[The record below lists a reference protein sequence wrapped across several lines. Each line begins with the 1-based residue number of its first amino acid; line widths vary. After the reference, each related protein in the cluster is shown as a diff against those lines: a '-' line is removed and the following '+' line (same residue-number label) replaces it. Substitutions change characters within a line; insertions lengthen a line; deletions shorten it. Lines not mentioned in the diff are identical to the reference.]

1 MYKSIYVPVDNSDH
15 SNRAVACALALGK
28 AFSAK
33 LVGCHVYA
41 AKLHDYRFR
50 QMEYTLPEEY
60 IDEVELERQ
69 RKIHDSLIT
78 MGLKLI
84 SDSYLDGMS
93 RLCGESGLEFE
104 PRMMDG
110 KHHIEILKDLAGS
123 QHDLVVI
130 GALGIGRAR
139 DSVIGSVCERVA
151 RQSDRDVWVV
161 KHVPE
166 PGEAERDTILV
177 GIDGS
182 PQSFGAL
189 MTAIDLA
196 RTFGKKV
203 EAIAV
208 YDPYLHYSVFNG
220 IVNVLTEQAAK
231 VFRFEEQNQLHEEII
246 DTGLA
251 QIYQSHLEV
260 GERMASE
267 AGVAIKKT
275 LLDGKPFQKILDH
288 ARKTNPWLI
297 VLGRIGVHSPK
308 DETAL
313 GSNAENILRAAP
325 CDVLLSTRLEVPRL
339 DVRAEETIRWTPEAE
354 ARMTH
359 VPEQVK
365 GIARTG
371 VLRLALEKGHSVITS
386 AVIDEAMDRFMPKS
400 ASAATKALAEAVA
413 LERAKS
419 GPVSMCRACGVTAT
433 QSDAV
438 KCTVCGATDF
448 EVISQEMIEK
458 IAAVEGGLQ
467 EETTYDGRKLRWS
480 EDARKGLWTMKNA
493 YQRRRVKARVEKRAR
508 MMKLDA
514 ITLDFARQVIEE
526 ETGAPLEIQAPSAA
540 AARARAAPE
549 RARAATGTAS
559 EARLIARDDKKNP
572 LISTFDWTE
581 RRHAADLPGPG
592 RVHAEQD
599 AGADRGAGAGARRG
613 VDRPCARRG
622 RDRDRQEDDGR
633 DDRDLPRA
641 GAGEREAPRL
651 RRRPSAA
658 RAGAERYLNE
668 VSARADRATARAATS
683 TRCVACVGERA
694 STWEL
699 GSESR
704 WKLTVVMSPTASA
717 APTTSG
723 FSSTR

>member
-1 MYKSIYVPVDNSDH
+1 MYTSIYVPVDNSDH
-15 SNRAVACALALGK
+15 SNRAVACALGLGK
-28 AFSAK
+28 AYSAK

-93 RLCGESGLEFE
+93 RVCGESGIAFE

-110 KHHIEILKDLAGS
+110 KHHTEILKDLAGS
-123 QHDLVVI
+123 PHDLVVI

-151 RQSDRDVWVV
+151 RQADRDVWVV

-166 PGEAERDTILV
+166 AGQAERDTILV
-177 GIDGS
+177 GVDGS

-189 MTAIDLA
+189 MTAFDLA
-196 RTFGKKV
+196 RSFGKKV

-251 QIYQSHLEV
+251 QIYQSHLEI
-260 GERMASE
+260 GERMGSE
-267 AGVAIKKT
+267 AGVAVRKT

-297 VLGRIGVHSPK
+297 VMGRIGVHSPK
-308 DETAL
+308 DETGL
-313 GSNAENILRAAP
+313 GSNVENVLRGAP

-339 DVRAEETIRWTPEAE
+339 DVRAEETVRWTPEAE
-354 ARMTH
+354 ERMTH

-419 GPVSMCRACGVTAT
+419 GPVSMCRACGVAST
-433 QSDAV
+433 QSDPV
-438 KCTVCGATDF
+438 KCTVCGAADF
-448 EVISQEMIEK
+448 DVISQEMIEQ

-467 EETTYDGRKLRWS
+467 EETTYDGRKLRWT
-480 EDARKGLWTMKNA
+480 EEARKGLWTMKNA

-508 MMKLDA
+508 MMRLDA

-526 ETGAPLEIQAPSAA
+526 ETGTPLEIGSVSAGSPSAFA
-540 AARARAAPE
+540 PVSAEGAPARPGAARAAE
-549 RARAATGTAS
+549 SG

-572 LISTFDWTE
+572 LISTFEWTDEAAQRILRVPAGFMRNKTQE
-581 RRHAADLPGPG
+581 RIEELARERTAATVDLALVEDGIEMG
-592 RVHAEQD
+592 KRMMAEMIASYPSPAARPD
-599 AGADRGAGAGARRG
+599 AGPAAA
-613 VDRPCARRG
+613 
-622 RDRDRQEDDGR
+622 
-633 DDRDLPRA
+633 
-641 GAGEREAPRL
+641 
-651 RRRPSAA
+651 SAA
-658 RAGAERYLNE
+658 GPAGPASGNGRGYLNE
-668 VSARADRATARAATS
+668 VSPLTS
-683 TRCVACVGERA
+683 REG
-694 STWEL
+694 
-699 GSESR
+699 
-704 WKLTVVMSPTASA
+704 
-717 APTTSG
+717 
-723 FSSTR
+723 

>member
-15 SNRAVACALALGK
+15 SNRAVACAVDLGK
-28 AFSAK
+28 AYSAK

-93 RLCGESGLEFE
+93 RVCGESGLAFE

-110 KHHIEILKDLAGS
+110 KHHTEILKDLAGS
-123 QHDLVVI
+123 PHDLVVI

-151 RQSDRDVWVV
+151 RQSDRDIWVV

-196 RTFGKKV
+196 KTFGKKV

-260 GERMASE
+260 GERMGSE

-275 LLDGKPFQKILDH
+275 LLDGKPFQKIIDH

-308 DETAL
+308 DETGL
-313 GSNAENILRAAP
+313 GSNVENVLRGAP

-339 DVRAEETIRWTPEAE
+339 DVRAEETVRWTPEAE
-354 ARMTH
+354 ARMKN

-419 GPVSMCRACGVTAT
+419 GPVWMCRSCGVAAT
-433 QSDAV
+433 QTDAV
-438 KCTVCGATDF
+438 RCTVCGATDF
-448 EVISQEMIEK
+448 EVISREMIER
-458 IAAVEGGLQ
+458 IAEVEGGLE

-480 EDARKGLWTMKNA
+480 EDARRGLWTMKNA

-508 MMKLDA
+508 MVKLDA

-526 ETGAPLEIQAPSAA
+526 ETGTPLDIQAPPSASARSASARLGEAGSDEKASPVA
-540 AARARAAPE
+540 A
-549 RARAATGTAS
+549 G
-559 EARLIARDDKKNP
+559 EARLVARDDKKNP
-572 LISTFDWTE
+572 LISTFEWTSDAAQRILRVPAGYMRNKTQE
-581 RRHAADLPGPG
+581 RIEELARERTASTIDLGLVEEGIEIGKKMMAEMIATYSAPAATPGAATPTGSAENAGTSRETAPG
-592 RVHAEQD
+592 SNGGD
-599 AGADRGAGAGARRG
+599 
-613 VDRPCARRG
+613 
-622 RDRDRQEDDGR
+622 
-633 DDRDLPRA
+633 
-641 GAGEREAPRL
+641 
-651 RRRPSAA
+651 
-658 RAGAERYLNE
+658 YLNE
-668 VSARADRATARAATS
+668 VRSH
-683 TRCVACVGERA
+683 
-694 STWEL
+694 
-699 GSESR
+699 
-704 WKLTVVMSPTASA
+704 
-717 APTTSG
+717 
-723 FSSTR
+723 

>member
-15 SNRAVACALALGK
+15 SNRAVACSVALGK

-93 RLCGESGLEFE
+93 RLCGESGLVFE

-110 KHHIEILKDLAGS
+110 KHHIEILKDLAES

-130 GALGIGRAR
+130 GALGVGRAR

-166 PGEAERDTILV
+166 PDEPERDTILV

-189 MTAIDLA
+189 MTAMELA
-196 RTFGKKV
+196 RTFDKRI

-260 GERMASE
+260 SERMASE
-267 AGVAIKKT
+267 DGVAIKKT
-275 LLDGKPFQKILDH
+275 LLDGKAFQKIVDH

-308 DETAL
+308 EETGL

-339 DVRAEETIRWTPEAE
+339 DVRAEETVRWTPEAE
-354 ARMTH
+354 ERMTH

-386 AVIDEAMDRFMPKS
+386 AVIDEAMDRFMPKR

-419 GPVSMCRACGVTAT
+419 GPVSMCRSCGVAAA
-433 QSDAV
+433 QSGAV

-458 IAAVEGGLQ
+458 IAAVEGGLE

-526 ETGAPLEIQAPSAA
+526 ETGSPLEIGTTTAGVTTDPSAGSGSP
-540 AARARAAPE
+540 RAGSR
-549 RARAATGTAS
+549 GDK
-559 EARLIARDDKKNP
+559 RLVARDDKKNP
-572 LISTFDWTE
+572 LISTFEWTADAAQRVLRVPAGFMRDKTQE
-581 RRHAADLPGPG
+581 RIEELARERAATTIDLALVEDGIEIGKKMMAEMIANYPKNPSSPPARHN
-592 RVHAEQD
+592 
-599 AGADRGAGAGARRG
+599 
-613 VDRPCARRG
+613 
-622 RDRDRQEDDGR
+622 
-633 DDRDLPRA
+633 
-641 GAGEREAPRL
+641 
-651 RRRPSAA
+651 
-658 RAGAERYLNE
+658 LNE
-668 VSARADRATARAATS
+668 VSPITARSAS
-683 TRCVACVGERA
+683 EGEVPP
-694 STWEL
+694 
-699 GSESR
+699 
-704 WKLTVVMSPTASA
+704 KLA
-717 APTTSG
+717 
-723 FSSTR
+723 

>member
-15 SNRAVACALALGK
+15 SNRAVACSVALGK

-93 RLCGESGLEFE
+93 RQCAESGLAFE

-110 KHHIEILKDLAGS
+110 KHHTEILKDLAGS
-123 QHDLVVI
+123 HHDLVVI

-177 GIDGS
+177 GVDGS

-189 MTAIDLA
+189 MTAIELA

-260 GERMASE
+260 GERMGSE
-267 AGVAIKKT
+267 AGTAIKKT

-288 ARKTNPWLI
+288 ARKTSPWLI
-297 VLGRIGVHSPK
+297 VMGRIGVHSPK
-308 DETAL
+308 DETGL
-313 GSNAENILRAAP
+313 GSNAENVLRAAP

-339 DVRAEETIRWTPEAE
+339 DVRAEETVRWTPEAE
-354 ARMTH
+354 ERMKN

-386 AVIDEAMDRFMPKS
+386 AVIDDAMERFMPKS

-433 QSDAV
+433 QSDPV
-438 KCTVCGATDF
+438 RCTVCGASDF
-448 EVISQEMIEK
+448 EVISGEMIQK

-467 EETTYDGRKLRWS
+467 EETTYDGRKLRWT

-493 YQRRRVKARVEKRAR
+493 YQRRRVKARVEKSAR
-508 MMKLDA
+508 MRKLDA
-514 ITLDFARQVIEE
+514 ITLEFARQVIEE
-526 ETGAPLEIQAPSAA
+526 ETGSPLEIKAPSPHDVKGAHQAA
-540 AARARAAPE
+540 AAASDSGA
-549 RARAATGTAS
+549 GS
-559 EARLIARDDKKNP
+559 EARLIARDERKNP
-572 LISTFDWTE
+572 LISTFEWTNDAAQRILRVPAGFMRNKTQE
-581 RRHAADLPGPG
+581 RIEELARERAATTIDLGLVEEG
-592 RVHAEQD
+592 IEIGKKMMAEMIATYPSQD
-599 AGADRGAGAGARRG
+599 RSSKAATAAPVAEAPSASPAAAGAG
-613 VDRPCARRG
+613 
-622 RDRDRQEDDGR
+622 
-633 DDRDLPRA
+633 
-641 GAGEREAPRL
+641 
-651 RRRPSAA
+651 
-658 RAGAERYLNE
+658 YLNE
-668 VSARADRATARAATS
+668 VRSVSTMPSGRGADGDAQ
-683 TRCVACVGERA
+683 G
-694 STWEL
+694 
-699 GSESR
+699 
-704 WKLTVVMSPTASA
+704 
-717 APTTSG
+717 
-723 FSSTR
+723 

>member
-1 MYKSIYVPVDNSDH
+1 MYKSIYVPVDNSEY
-15 SNRAVACALALGK
+15 SNCAVTQAVTLGR
-28 AFSAK
+28 AFSAR

-41 AKLHDYRFR
+41 AGLHDYRFR

-60 IDEVELERQ
+60 LDEVELERQ

-93 RLCGESGLEFE
+93 RLCRDSNLEFE

-110 KHHIEILKDLAGS
+110 KHHVEIIRDLAGS
-123 QHDLVVI
+123 PHDLVVI

-151 RQSDRDVWVV
+151 RQSERDVWVV

-166 PGEAERDTILV
+166 PGEAERQTILV

-189 MTAIDLA
+189 VTAVGLA
-196 RTFGKKV
+196 RAYGKRV

-208 YDPYLHYSVFNG
+208 FDPYLHYSVFNG

-251 QIYQSHLEV
+251 QIYQSHLDV
-260 GERMASE
+260 AERMAGE
-267 AGVAIKKT
+267 MGVEIRKT

-288 ARKTNPWLI
+288 ARRTNPWLL
-297 VLGRIGVHSPK
+297 VMGRIGVHSPK
-308 DETAL
+308 DEKGL
-313 GSNAENILRAAP
+313 GSNTENVLRAAP

-339 DVRAEETIRWTPEAE
+339 DVRAEESVRWTPEAE
-354 ARMTH
+354 ARMKN

-386 AVIDEAMDRFMPKS
+386 AVIDEAMDRFMPKN

-433 QSDAV
+433 QDDPV
-438 KCTVCGATDF
+438 RCIVCGASDF
-448 EVISQEMIEK
+448 EVIPREMIER

-467 EETTYDGRKLRWS
+467 EETTYDGRKLRWT
-480 EDARKGLWTMKNA
+480 EDARRGLWTMKNA

-508 MMKLDA
+508 MMKVDA
-514 ITLDFARQVIEE
+514 ITLEFARQVIEE
-526 ETGAPLEIQAPSAA
+526 ETGTPLDIQAPSTAT
-540 AARARAAPE
+540 ARSGEVRPSGNGAGTG
-549 RARAATGTAS
+549 ATRG
-559 EARLIARDDKKNP
+559 EARLVARDDRNNP
-572 LISTFDWTE
+572 LISTFEWTPDAAQRVLRVPAGYMRNKTQE
-581 RRHAADLPGPG
+581 RIEDLAKERTAATIDLALVEEGIEFG
-592 RVHAEQD
+592 KRMMAEMIANYSPPVAAEPARAD
-599 AGADRGAGAGARRG
+599 ASPA
-613 VDRPCARRG
+613 
-622 RDRDRQEDDGR
+622 
-633 DDRDLPRA
+633 
-641 GAGEREAPRL
+641 
-651 RRRPSAA
+651 PSASDAA
-658 RAGAERYLNE
+658 RDAAPNGHGRGSLNE
-668 VSARADRATARAATS
+668 VSHLTARAD
-683 TRCVACVGERA
+683 
-694 STWEL
+694 L
-699 GSESR
+699 GSR
-704 WKLTVVMSPTASA
+704 RDA
-717 APTTSG
+717 
-723 FSSTR
+723 

>member
-15 SNRAVACALALGK
+15 SNRAVACAVGLGK
-28 AFSAK
+28 AYSAK

-93 RLCGESGLEFE
+93 RLCAESGLAFE

-110 KHHIEILKDLAGS
+110 KHHVEILKDLAGS
-123 QHDLVVI
+123 QPDLVVI
-130 GALGIGRAR
+130 GALGVGRAR

-151 RQSDRDVWVV
+151 RQSDRDMWVV

-189 MTAIDLA
+189 MTAIELS
-196 RTFGKKV
+196 RTFGKRI

-251 QIYQSHLEV
+251 QIYQSHLEI
-260 GERMASE
+260 GERMACE
-267 AGVAIKKT
+267 TGVAIRKT

-297 VLGRIGVHSPK
+297 VVGRIGVHSPK
-308 DETAL
+308 DETGL

-339 DVRAEETIRWTPEAE
+339 DVRAEETVRWTPEAE
-354 ARMTH
+354 ERMTH

-419 GPVSMCRACGVTAT
+419 GPVSMCKACGVTAT
-433 QSDAV
+433 QSDPV

-448 EVISQEMIEK
+448 DVISREVIEK

-480 EDARKGLWTMKNA
+480 EEARKGLWTMKNA

-514 ITLDFARQVIEE
+514 ITLEFARQVIEE
-526 ETGAPLEIQAPSAA
+526 ETGTPLDIQTPAGVPRAGVA
-540 AARARAAPE
+540 DAARAEGRGSGA
-549 RARAATGTAS
+549 GS
-559 EARLIARDDKKNP
+559 EARLIARDERRNP
-572 LISTFDWTE
+572 LISTFDWTSDAAQRILRVPAGFMRNKTQE
-581 RRHAADLPGPG
+581 RIEELARERHAAAIDLALVEEGIEIGKRMMAEMIATYSAPGANPEGTAATASGSPAEASTAVRDVAPG
-592 RVHAEQD
+592 SN
-599 AGADRGAGAGARRG
+599 GSG
-613 VDRPCARRG
+613 
-622 RDRDRQEDDGR
+622 
-633 DDRDLPRA
+633 
-641 GAGEREAPRL
+641 
-651 RRRPSAA
+651 
-658 RAGAERYLNE
+658 YLNE
-668 VSARADRATARAATS
+668 VR
-683 TRCVACVGERA
+683 
-694 STWEL
+694 
-699 GSESR
+699 SR
-704 WKLTVVMSPTASA
+704 
-717 APTTSG
+717 
-723 FSSTR
+723 

>member
-15 SNRAVACALALGK
+15 SNRAISCALAMGK
-28 AFSAK
+28 AFDAK

-41 AKLHDYRFR
+41 AALHDYRFR

-93 RLCGESGLEFE
+93 RLCGESGLAFE

-123 QHDLVVI
+123 NPDLVVI

-166 PGEAERDTILV
+166 PGEADRDTILV

-189 MTAIDLA
+189 MTALDLA
-196 RTFGKKV
+196 REFGKKV

-267 AGVAIKKT
+267 EGVEIKKT

-308 DETAL
+308 DETGL
-313 GSNAENILRAAP
+313 GSNVENILRAAP

-339 DVRAEETIRWTPEAE
+339 DVRAEETVRWTPEAE
-354 ARMTH
+354 ERMKH
-359 VPEQVK
+359 VPDQVK

-386 AVIDEAMDRFMPKS
+386 AVIDDAMDRFMPKS
-400 ASAATKALAEAVA
+400 ASARTKALAEAVA
-413 LERAKS
+413 LERAKA

-433 QSDAV
+433 QSNAV
-438 KCTVCGATDF
+438 KCTVCGASDF

-514 ITLDFARQVIEE
+514 ITLEFARQVIEE
-526 ETGAPLEIQAPSAA
+526 ETGTPLDIKAPD
-540 AARARAAPE
+540 
-549 RARAATGTAS
+549 ATGLALAMADGQPAIAS
-559 EARLIARDDKKNP
+559 ADASQPKLVGRDDKKNP
-572 LISTFDWTE
+572 LISTFAWTDDAAQRVLRVPAGFMRNKTQE
-581 RRHAADLPGPG
+581 RIEELARERAAATIDLALVEEGIEIGKKMMAEMIATYSGPPAGGAKPAAAATPTGNGNG
-592 RVHAEQD
+592 R
-599 AGADRGAGAGARRG
+599 G
-613 VDRPCARRG
+613 
-622 RDRDRQEDDGR
+622 
-633 DDRDLPRA
+633 
-641 GAGEREAPRL
+641 
-651 RRRPSAA
+651 
-658 RAGAERYLNE
+658 YLNE
-668 VSARADRATARAATS
+668 VSQITARSAS
-683 TRCVACVGERA
+683 DERQ
-694 STWEL
+694 
-699 GSESR
+699 G
-704 WKLTVVMSPTASA
+704 
-717 APTTSG
+717 
-723 FSSTR
+723 

>member
-1 MYKSIYVPVDNSDH
+1 
-15 SNRAVACALALGK
+15 
-28 AFSAK
+28 
-33 LVGCHVYA
+33 
-41 AKLHDYRFR
+41 
-50 QMEYTLPEEY
+50 MEYTLPEEY

-93 RLCGESGLEFE
+93 RLCGKSGVPFE

-110 KHHIEILKDLAGS
+110 KHHTEILKDLAGS
-123 QHDLVVI
+123 EHDLVVI
-130 GALGIGRAR
+130 GAVGIGRAK

-189 MTAIDLA
+189 MTALDLA

-220 IVNVLTEQAAK
+220 IVNVLTEKAAK

-275 LLDGKPFQKILDH
+275 LLDGKPFQKIIDH
-288 ARKTNPWLI
+288 ARKTSPWLI

-308 DETAL
+308 EETAL
-313 GSNAENILRAAP
+313 GSNVENILRSAN

-339 DVRAEETIRWTPEAE
+339 DVRAEESVRWTPEAE
-354 ARMTH
+354 ERMKH

-371 VLRLALEKGHSVITS
+371 VLRLALEKGHSVVTS
-386 AVIDEAMDRFMPKS
+386 AVIDDAMDRFMPKS

-419 GPVSMCRACGVTAT
+419 GSVSMCRACGVTAT

-438 KCTVCGATDF
+438 KCTVCGGTDF
-448 EVISQEMIEK
+448 EVISREMIEK

-508 MMKLDA
+508 MTKLDA

-526 ETGAPLEIQAPSAA
+526 ETGSPLDIRPGGFAPPDPSSPSLAGAPSP
-540 AARARAAPE
+540 RSAP
-549 RARAATGTAS
+549 AGTS
-559 EARLIARDDKKNP
+559 DGVKLIARDERKNP
-572 LISTFDWTE
+572 LISTFDWTSEATQRILRVPAGFMRSQTQE
-581 RRHAADLPGPG
+581 RIEELARQRAASAIDLALVEDGIEIGKKMMAEMIANYQAPGKSPAPPAQ
-592 RVHAEQD
+592 VQ
-599 AGADRGAGAGARRG
+599 AD
-613 VDRPCARRG
+613 
-622 RDRDRQEDDGR
+622 
-633 DDRDLPRA
+633 
-641 GAGEREAPRL
+641 
-651 RRRPSAA
+651 PSAA
-658 RAGAERYLNE
+658 TSNAPAGNGAGYLNE
-668 VSARADRATARAATS
+668 VSPLNALSAS
-683 TRCVACVGERA
+683 GEPR
-694 STWEL
+694 E
-699 GSESR
+699 
-704 WKLTVVMSPTASA
+704 V
-717 APTTSG
+717 
-723 FSSTR
+723 

>member
-15 SNRAVACALALGK
+15 SNRAVACSLALGK

-93 RLCGESGLEFE
+93 RLCGQSGLEFE

-110 KHHIEILKDLAGS
+110 KHHTEILKDLAGS
-123 QHDLVVI
+123 HHDLVVI

-166 PGEAERDTILV
+166 PGETEPDTILV
-177 GIDGS
+177 GVDGS

-189 MTAIDLA
+189 MTAVDLA
-196 RTFGKKV
+196 KTFGKKV

-260 GERMASE
+260 GERMAGE
-267 AGVAIKKT
+267 EGIALKKT

-288 ARKTNPWLI
+288 ARKTHPWLI
-297 VLGRIGVHSPK
+297 VLGRIGVHSPA
-308 DETAL
+308 DETGL
-313 GSNAENILRAAP
+313 GSNVENILRAAP

-339 DVRAEETIRWTPEAE
+339 DVRAEESVRWTPEAE
-354 ARMTH
+354 ERMKH
-359 VPEQVK
+359 VPDQVK

-386 AVIDEAMDRFMPKS
+386 AVIDDAMERFMPKS

-419 GPVSMCRACGVTAT
+419 GPVSMCRACGVAAT

-448 EVISQEMIEK
+448 EVISPEMIEK

-508 MMKLDA
+508 MMRLDA
-514 ITLDFARQVIEE
+514 ITLEFARQVIEE
-526 ETGAPLEIQAPSAA
+526 ETGSPLEIGGPASAPDFAQGA
-540 AARARAAPE
+540 TVRPGETRAGDA
-549 RARAATGTAS
+549 G
-559 EARLIARDDKKNP
+559 EAHLIARDDKNTP
-572 LISTFDWTE
+572 LVSTFNWT
-581 RRHAADLPGPG
+581 
-592 RVHAEQD
+592 QD
-599 AGADRGAGAGARRG
+599 AAQRILRVPAGFMRNKTQERIEALARERAEATIDLGLVEAGIEIGKKMMAEMIATYSGPASTDAKPDVATPAPKESDGNGRG
-613 VDRPCARRG
+613 
-622 RDRDRQEDDGR
+622 
-633 DDRDLPRA
+633 
-641 GAGEREAPRL
+641 
-651 RRRPSAA
+651 
-658 RAGAERYLNE
+658 YLNE
-668 VSARADRATARAATS
+668 VR
-683 TRCVACVGERA
+683 
-694 STWEL
+694 
-699 GSESR
+699 
-704 WKLTVVMSPTASA
+704 
-717 APTTSG
+717 
-723 FSSTR
+723 

>member
-1 MYKSIYVPVDNSDH
+1 MTHNVEALMYRSIYVPVDNSDH
-15 SNRAVACALALGK
+15 SNRAVACSVALGK

-93 RLCGESGLEFE
+93 RLCGDSGLAFE

-110 KHHIEILKDLAGS
+110 KHHSEILKDLAGS
-123 QHDLVVI
+123 PHDLVVI

-151 RQSDRDVWVV
+151 RQADRDVWVV

-166 PGEAERDTILV
+166 AGEADRDTILV
-177 GIDGS
+177 CIDGS

-189 MTAIDLA
+189 MTAIELA
-196 RTFGKKV
+196 RAFGKTV
-203 EAIAV
+203 ETIAV

-260 GERMASE
+260 AERMASE
-267 AGVAIKKT
+267 AGVAVRKT

-288 ARKTNPWLI
+288 ARKTSPWLI
-297 VLGRIGVHSPK
+297 VLGRIGVHSPT
-308 DETAL
+308 DETGL
-313 GSNAENILRAAP
+313 GSNAENVLRAAL

-339 DVRAEETIRWTPEAE
+339 DVRAEETVRWTPEAE
-354 ARMTH
+354 ERMKH

-386 AVIDEAMDRFMPKS
+386 AVIDDAMDRFMPKG

-413 LERAKS
+413 LERARS
-419 GPVSMCRACGVTAT
+419 GSVSVCRACGVAAT

-438 KCTVCGATDF
+438 TCTVCGAADF
-448 EVISQEMIEK
+448 EVISREMIEK

-526 ETGAPLEIQAPSAA
+526 ETGAPLEIQAPSGHPGAQKT
-540 AARARAAPE
+540 RAEESVPAVTRAPADE
-549 RARAATGTAS
+549 RNGTGTGGDL
-559 EARLIARDDKKNP
+559 RLIARDERKNP
-572 LISTFDWTE
+572 LVSTFDWTDEAVQRIFRVPAGFMRGKTQE
-581 RRHAADLPGPG
+581 RVEELARERAAMAIDLALVEAGIEIGKQMMAEMIATYSAPGASAGVTTGASP
-592 RVHAEQD
+592 ATA
-599 AGADRGAGAGARRG
+599 AGAPTAAPAGNGRG
-613 VDRPCARRG
+613 
-622 RDRDRQEDDGR
+622 
-633 DDRDLPRA
+633 
-641 GAGEREAPRL
+641 
-651 RRRPSAA
+651 
-658 RAGAERYLNE
+658 YLNE
-668 VSARADRATARAATS
+668 VSPLNARS
-683 TRCVACVGERA
+683 A
-694 STWEL
+694 SGDHRRTD
-699 GSESR
+699 
-704 WKLTVVMSPTASA
+704 
-717 APTTSG
+717 
-723 FSSTR
+723 

>member
-15 SNRAVACALALGK
+15 SNRAVACSLALGK

-110 KHHIEILKDLAGS
+110 KHHAEILKDLDGS

-151 RQSDRDVWVV
+151 RESDRDVWVV

-166 PGEAERDTILV
+166 PGEPERDTILV
-177 GIDGS
+177 GVDGS

-189 MTAIDLA
+189 MTALDLA

-251 QIYQSHLEV
+251 QIYQSHLEI
-260 GERMASE
+260 GERMAAE
-267 AGVAIKKT
+267 AGVTIKKT
-275 LLDGKPFQKILDH
+275 LLDGKPFQKIIDH
-288 ARKTNPWLI
+288 ARKTSPWLV

-313 GSNAENILRAAP
+313 GSNTENILRAAP
-325 CDVLLSTRLEVPRL
+325 CDVLLSTRIEIPRL
-339 DVRAEETIRWTPEAE
+339 DVRAEETVRWTPEAE
-354 ARMTH
+354 ERMTH

-371 VLRLALEKGHSVITS
+371 VLRLALEKGHSVITN

-419 GPVSMCRACGVTAT
+419 GPVSMCRACGVTAA
-433 QSDAV
+433 QSGAV

-448 EVISQEMIEK
+448 EVISREMIEK

-508 MMKLDA
+508 MKKLDA
-514 ITLDFARQVIEE
+514 ITLEFARQVIEE
-526 ETGAPLEIQAPSAA
+526 ETGSPLEIQAPSAA
-540 AARARAAPE
+540 LRQSSGQAEAAPGDE
-549 RARAATGTAS
+549 KASTAAESQAK
-559 EARLIARDDKKNP
+559 LIARDERKNP
-572 LISTFDWTE
+572 LISIFDWTDDATQRIFRVPAGFMRSQTQE
-581 RRHAADLPGPG
+581 RIEELARERAAACRAEAFGEGRAAIDLALVEEGIEIGKRMMAEMIANYQAPGKSP
-592 RVHAEQD
+592 ETTT
-599 AGADRGAGAGARRG
+599 AR
-613 VDRPCARRG
+613 PA
-622 RDRDRQEDDGR
+622 
-633 DDRDLPRA
+633 P
-641 GAGEREAPRL
+641 EAP
-651 RRRPSAA
+651 
-658 RAGAERYLNE
+658 AGNGSGYLNE
-668 VSARADRATARAATS
+668 VSALNARGASGETS
-683 TRCVACVGERA
+683 R
-694 STWEL
+694 S
-699 GSESR
+699 
-704 WKLTVVMSPTASA
+704 
-717 APTTSG
+717 
-723 FSSTR
+723 